1 MVPRDRESQRGCDR
15 FRQGSARVD
24 RTRRAVWRTAT
35 SLPRFLDVC
44 LLGSF
49 SSSPDEGLPFG
60 RTFAKVVPQTGQA
73 APPAINYTG
82 QECFRESGNGLGV
95 IVEQVPRPPCD
106 SGGMRDGRLLCRHRC
121 AVIVSG
127 RLFHF

>member
-1 MVPRDRESQRGCDR
+1 MVARDRESQWGCDR

-60 RTFAKVVPQTGQA
+60 RAFAKVVPQTCQA
-73 APPAINYTG
+73 APSAINYTAKKCLSQG
-82 QECFRESGNGLGV
+82 SNGL
-95 IVEQVPRPPCD
+95 
-106 SGGMRDGRLLCRHRC
+106 
-121 AVIVSG
+121 
-127 RLFHF
+127 